1 MSDNKAKN
9 VNPRVIEVLEN
20 LPELPSMPSVVGQA
34 LDLLENPETDVKQ
47 LADTISRDISMTT
60 QILKLVNSA
69 YYGFPSQI
77 TSINK
82 AMALLGFDKIKSLIL
97 SVAVKP
103 MMLSYSGKA
112 LWNHSLRCAVGCQ
125 HIARSLDYGDL
136 DEAFIMGLLHDIGKT
151 VMQIYNKKAYPE
163 IDKLVAIG
171 ADILDAERAFYGFTH
186 TEMGR
191 ALVDKWKLP
200 LIIGI
205 TAEHHHN
212 PLKSEEAVSASIVYV
227 ADKITQE
234 ELKFPIFDN
243 EIINCFDYEIQSPE
257 ALREEIFE
265 LSKPIEAALS

>member
-1 MSDNKAKN
+1 MSVDKQIA
-9 VNPRVIEVLEN
+9 NPKVIEVLQN
-20 LPELPSMPSVVGQA
+20 LPQLPSMPTVVGQA
-34 LDLLENPETDVKQ
+34 LDLLDDPEAEVKD
-47 LADTISRDISMTT
+47 LAKVISMDISMTT

-82 AMALLGFDKIKSLIL
+82 AMALLGFDKVKSLIL

-112 LWNHSLRCAVGCQ
+112 LWYHSLRCAVGCQ
-125 HIARSLDYGDL
+125 HIAKSLDYGDS

-151 VMQIYNKKAYPE
+151 VMQIQDKNAYQE
-163 IDKLVAIG
+163 VEKLVAIG
-171 ADILDAERAFYGFTH
+171 ADELETEKTFYDYTH

-191 ALVDKWKLP
+191 ALVDTWKLP

-212 PLKSEEAVSASIVYV
+212 PLESEETVSSSFVYV
-227 ADKITQE
+227 ADRITQH
-234 ELKFPIFDN
+234 ELKFPIFEPEVVDN
-243 EIINCFDYEIQSPE
+243 FDYEVPNPE

-265 LSKPIEAALS
+265 LSEPIIEALS